1 LLATENGL
9 RDPQAMKERIQQL
22 MTDPALQTAL
32 AGLVKANPVL
42 GELLQR
48 QGALNRARE
57 VFILEMTR
65 NPEFLEQI
73 AKGEEVL
80 FTSVGLLTP
89 DNLRHQLHKLFGFSA
104 SGDEKEM
111 VAIQAQAWD
120 DLREEI
126 KAQRIVINGAVVK
139 AEIIDFNIG
148 VNKGATI
155 LATNPI
161 IGEAVSGTNYVNELI
176 NNRSMDKLVAV
187 TDKRLA
193 TKNNELRTKIDQQKR
208 ETDPVQ
214 LKKLDSEII
223 ALNRDIATINE
234 LSAQIAEIWKDGSYR
249 DAGNEPYKL
258 VSRVALLSHLLGGGT
273 AFNCKS
279 GKDRTGQ
286 LDAEVKFLAFQ
297 IRTSNGKV
305 PMPDRKRINLEKIQF
320 ATFIFFDESRRT
332 LQEFNTGYGGSK
344 LVDQPALY
352 GNFIPSTGDAKA
364 DKKNKAATISQFQ
377 GKSGIVPS

>member
-1 LLATENGL
+1 
-9 RDPQAMKERIQQL
+9 

-42 GELLQR
+42 GQLLQR

-65 NPEFLEQI
+65 DPEFLKQI
-73 AKGEEVL
+73 AEGEEVL

-111 VAIQAQAWD
+111 VAIQAQAWK

-126 KAQRIVINGAVVK
+126 AAKRIVINGEVVK
-139 AEIIDFNIG
+139 ADIIDFNFG
-148 VNKGATI
+148 VNKGATV

-187 TDKRLA
+187 TTTRLA
-193 TKNNELRTKIDQQKR
+193 KKDSKLREKIDLQKR
-208 ETDPVQ
+208 ETDPVKLENLNNEIKG
-214 LKKLDSEII
+214 LKQE
-223 ALNRDIATINE
+223 IATIKE
-234 LSAQIAEIWKDGSYR
+234 LSAQIAAMWEDGSYR

-258 VSRVALLSHLLGGGT
+258 ASRVTLLSHLLGGGT
-273 AFNCKS
+273 VFNCKS

-297 IRTSNGKV
+297 IRTSNGRV
-305 PMPDRKRINLEKIQF
+305 PKPDRKRTNLEKIQF
-320 ATFIFFDESRRT
+320 ATFIFFDESRRKM
-332 LQEFNTGYGGSK
+332 QEFNTGYGGSK
-344 LVDQPALY
+344 LVGQPALY
-352 GNFIPSTGDAKA
+352 GNFTPSTGDTKYS
-364 DKKNKAATISQFQ
+364 KKNRAAAIKQFQ
-377 GKSGIVPS
+377 GLSTAVSS

>member
-1 LLATENGL
+1 VLAHIKQVKSNLENRITEIKDYQSPDTKEKICKAKKIEIQATINVLKSQDSETPQIKQLIKTLENRITALKYFPKTEHERNFTSAQLLGEKEIKGIGKVFNFSLANKQESMLKHMANQLTDLKHPDSSSLATEHFT
-9 RDPQAMKERIQQL
+9 ERML
-22 MTDPALQTAL
+22 MQS
-32 AGLVKANPVL
+32 VL
-42 GELLQR
+42 E
-48 QGALNRARE
+48 
-57 VFILEMTR
+57 
-65 NPEFLEQI
+65 
-73 AKGEEVL
+73 K
-80 FTSVGLLTP
+80 VG
-89 DNLRHQLHKLFGFSA
+89 
-104 SGDEKEM
+104 
-111 VAIQAQAWD
+111 I
-120 DLREEI
+120 
-126 KAQRIVINGAVVK
+126 
-139 AEIIDFNIG
+139 
-148 VNKGATI
+148 
-155 LATNPI
+155 
-161 IGEAVSGTNYVNELI
+161 
-176 NNRSMDKLVAV
+176 MDKLVAV

-193 TKNNELRTKIDQQKR
+193 KKNNELRKKIDQQKR

-258 VSRVALLSHLLGGGT
+258 ASRVALLSHLLGGGT
-273 AFNCKS
+273 VFNCKS

-305 PMPDRKRINLEKIQF
+305 PKPDRKRTYLEKIQF

-344 LVDQPALY
+344 LVGQPALY

-377 GKSGIVPS
+377 GKSGFVPS